1 MPKKSLRDLEA
12 FLRARGAGTQAEIEW
27 LLRDWRVAMREG
39 AMQALKGPGGTC
51 VIWTIGA
58 RKEEL
63 RTLQVRA
70 IAEDGNFAEFE
81 ELSSDG
87 DLENEDEAQ

>member
-27 LLRDWRVAMREG
+27 LLRDWRVVMREET
-39 AMQALKGPGGTC
+39 MQALKGPGGTC
-51 VIWTIGA
+51 VIRTIGA
-58 RKEEL
+58 GKEEL
-63 RTLQVRA
+63 RTLQLRA
-70 IAEDGNFAEFE
+70 IAEDGDFADLED
-81 ELSSDG
+81 LPGDG

>member
-27 LLRDWRVAMREG
+27 LLRDWRVAMRAG

-51 VIWTIGA
+51 VIQTLGEG
-58 RKEEL
+58 KGEL
-63 RTLQVRA
+63 RALQMRA
-70 IAEDGNFAEFE
+70 VAEDGNFADVEG
-81 ELSSDG
+81 LPGDG
-87 DLENEDEAQ
+87 DLENEDETQ